1 MFRDVVAAAAADDDD
16 EEDDDDDDDFQEAG
30 DVGVGVSED
39 VETDDDAA
47 VADSVRV
54 YQELHRSNCNATEQQ
69 R

>member
-1 MFRDVVAAAAADDDD
+1 MFRDVVADDDD
-16 EEDDDDDDDFQEAG
+16 EDDDDDCQEAG

-54 YQELHRSNCNATEQQ
+54 CQELHRSNCNATQQQ